1 MLDRIQSYTQ
11 GVTFEQFEADN
22 LRFDSTLLNLI
33 TIGEAIKNIPD
44 DILQQAPEIP
54 WRDIARF
61 RDRAIHRYYSLQKN
75 IIWQVVENDLA
86 PLKTAVERLLLNN
99 PDESKS

>member
-54 WRDIARF
+54 WRDLETVLFTVTIACR
-61 RDRAIHRYYSLQKN
+61 
-75 IIWQVVENDLA
+75 
-86 PLKTAVERLLLNN
+86 KTLSGKS
-99 PDESKS
+99 SKMI